1 MITIRDIRFIRVIR
15 GRKIGLELC
24 SLIPALGFAASLV
37 EELRSPILS
46 PLHSESVSFV
56 AERPLARLP
65 VAFPVAFRNE
75 MEKEI
80 RKS

>member
-37 EELRSPILS
+37 EELRSPARPSGTLS
-46 PLHSESVSFV
+46 SERTRSLS
-56 AERPLARLP
+56 
-65 VAFPVAFRNE
+65 
-75 MEKEI
+75 
-80 RKS
+80 

>member
-37 EELRSPILS
+37 EELRSPIPAGAPTRSLS
-46 PLHSESVSFV
+46 
-56 AERPLARLP
+56 
-65 VAFPVAFRNE
+65 
-75 MEKEI
+75 
-80 RKS
+80 

>member
-1 MITIRDIRFIRVIR
+1 MEKEISKSDSSFARFHSEAEKEITLVRDIRFIRVIR

-46 PLHSESVSFV
+46 PRRSESVPV
-56 AERPLARLP
+56 GRAE
-65 VAFPVAFRNE
+65 N
-75 MEKEI
+75 
-80 RKS
+80 